1 MERRVGNLEKD
12 VAVLG
17 NRLDTAESEIDTI
30 RKDIRILS
38 SKLDKATGILI
49 FGMFVAQYVGSLM
62 RGG

>member
-1 MERRVGNLEKD
+1 MDRRVGNLEKD

-17 NRLDTAESEIDTI
+17 NRLNTAESEIDTI